1 MRRIVSL
8 FTMLLAIN
16 VFAVRAPGA
25 DTAQSADAEKV
36 VAKKK
41 LSAAH
46 IELHGSYAEGAGAP
60 GLFGEVVETLG
71 TVLQRLEKA
80 GKDDELDAVILHI
93 NGPSIG
99 WAKLHELRTGIQK
112 MRQKGRKV

>member
-8 FTMLLAIN
+8 LTMLLAIN

-71 TVLQRLEKA
+71 TVLQRLES
-80 GKDDELDAVILHI
+80 GRRPNRIF
-93 NGPSIG
+93 P
-99 WAKLHELRTGIQK
+99 
-112 MRQKGRKV
+112 KGRPSLTTGYARALDSRIL